1 MDKKNSN
8 NLQQDEFAVQVGSND
23 IPQSEKRNG
32 SVAEATSSTL
42 ENDTGT
48 SKIKSQSVKL
58 GKTQSGP
65 LVPGSVLG
73 HSLSEK
79 GRAFERYA
87 VFSNYIFISFYI
99 RLVLV
104 V

>member
-1 MDKKNSN
+1 
-8 NLQQDEFAVQVGSND
+8 LQQDEFAVQVGSND

-32 SVAEATSSTL
+32 SVAEATTSSTL
-42 ENDTGT
+42 ENDIGT

-79 GRAFERYA
+79 GRAFER
-87 VFSNYIFISFYI
+87 
-99 RLVLV
+99 
-104 V
+104 